1 MHLPRGIT
9 SIAYCMGTVA
19 EIVIKRREQE
29 REGGGRE
36 NVREGERGGEGR
48 GEGRERCNLQYMKK

>member
-1 MHLPRGIT
+1 
-9 SIAYCMGTVA
+9 MGTVA

-48 GEGRERCNLQYMKK
+48 GERGGEGEMSFTVYEKIKSLGPNMDI